1 MRNLLAILAIGM
13 AATPALAQ
21 PKPGDRLGADR
32 AVVTA
37 ALKAQGYRVTS
48 VEVERGE
55 LEIEAASPQQ
65 RLEIR
70 VDARSGK
77 VQRVETERPRTK
89 APERG
94 AARGTGR

>member
-1 MRNLLAILAIGM
+1 MRTFLAILAIGM

-21 PKPGDRLGADR
+21 PKPGDVLGADR
-32 AVVTA
+32 AAFTA

-70 VDARSGK
+70 VDARTGK
-77 VQRVETERPRTK
+77 VQRVEIERPKAK
-89 APERG
+89 APERS